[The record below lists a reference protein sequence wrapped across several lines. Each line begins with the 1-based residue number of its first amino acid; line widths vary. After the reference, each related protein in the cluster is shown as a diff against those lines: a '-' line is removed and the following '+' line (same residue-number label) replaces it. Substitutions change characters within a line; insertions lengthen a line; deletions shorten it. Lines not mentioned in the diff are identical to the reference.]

1 MAYSREKSKIK
12 ESKKNKALR
21 IMLSVLYFIQVVLTT
36 FPFTWIVDD
45 SGNVKEL
52 TAFELAV
59 RPSGYET
66 SQDVKL
72 ALLFAVFVIF
82 PIVCFFFF
90 VLSKSVLK
98 NYVSFACSIICAM
111 LITFGIGATISMG
124 AVVSLLLYVFILFF
138 TTQNLM
144 MVIADNKTE

>member
-12 ESKKNKALR
+12 ESKKTKALR

-90 VLSKSVLK
+90 VLSKGVLK